1 MNKLL
6 LIFIAIFSVTACFEQ
21 PKKDIIQ
28 EKGEDKADV
37 EGLKAEDSKVESP
50 KVEASKV
57 EASKVEASKV
67 EASKVEVSKV
77 EASKVEVSKVEAS
90 KVEVSKVEASKV
102 EVSKVEASKVEASK
116 VESPKVESPKV
127 ESLKSEVSEAGASQV
142 KIPDS
147 KKDITEASS
156 SDEKAEAR
164 QSISVQNEQAS
175 VVDSNNENS
184 LLAQDIKE
192 PESQKSS
199 KPKSL
204 QYSINRHQESS
215 GLSPEEAR
223 VGYQDTSGLSPEEA
237 RVGYQDTLSDEGI
250 LYLKMQ
256 CRYPLMSEQEIINF
270 GCGTKEVKVAE

>member
-50 KVEASKV
+50 KVKASKVESSKV
-57 EASKVEASKV
+57 EASKVEAS
-67 EASKVEVSKV
+67 
-77 EASKVEVSKVEAS
+77 
-90 KVEVSKVEASKV
+90 
-102 EVSKVEASKVEASK
+102 
-116 VESPKVESPKV
+116 KVESPKV

-156 SDEKAEAR
+156 SDEKAGAR

-215 GLSPEEAR
+215 GLSQKRLE
-223 VGYQDTSGLSPEEA
+223 
-237 RVGYQDTLSDEGI
+237 
-250 LYLKMQ
+250 
-256 CRYPLMSEQEIINF
+256 
-270 GCGTKEVKVAE
+270 

>member
-57 EASKVEASKV
+57 EASKVE
-67 EASKVEVSKV
+67 
-77 EASKVEVSKVEAS
+77 
-90 KVEVSKVEASKV
+90 
-102 EVSKVEASKVEASK
+102 
-116 VESPKVESPKV
+116 SPKV
-127 ESLKSEVSEAGASQV
+127 ESLKSEVSEAGVSQV

-147 KKDITEASS
+147 KKDITETSS

-184 LLAQDIKE
+184 LLAQDINE

-204 QYSINRHQESS
+204 QYSINRHQES
-215 GLSPEEAR
+215 
-223 VGYQDTSGLSPEEA
+223 SGLSPEEA

>member
-50 KVEASKV
+50 KVKASKVESSKV

-67 EASKVEVSKV
+67 EAS
-77 EASKVEVSKVEAS
+77 
-90 KVEVSKVEASKV
+90 
-102 EVSKVEASKVEASK
+102 
-116 VESPKVESPKV
+116 KVESPKV

-156 SDEKAEAR
+156 SDEKAGAR

-223 VGYQDTSGLSPEEA
+223 VGYQDT
-237 RVGYQDTLSDEGI
+237 LSDEGI

>member
-37 EGLKAEDSKVESP
+37 EGLKAEDSKVE
-50 KVEASKV
+50 AS
-57 EASKVEASKV
+57 
-67 EASKVEVSKV
+67 
-77 EASKVEVSKVEAS
+77 
-90 KVEVSKVEASKV
+90 
-102 EVSKVEASKVEASK
+102 
-116 VESPKVESPKV
+116 KVESPKV

-156 SDEKAEAR
+156 SDEKAGAR

-204 QYSINRHQESS
+204 QYSINRHQES
-215 GLSPEEAR
+215 
-223 VGYQDTSGLSPEEA
+223 
-237 RVGYQDTLSDEGI
+237 
-250 LYLKMQ
+250 
-256 CRYPLMSEQEIINF
+256 
-270 GCGTKEVKVAE
+270 

>member
-50 KVEASKV
+50 KVESPKVEASKV

-67 EASKVEVSKV
+67 EASKVESPKV
-77 EASKVEVSKVEAS
+77 EASKVESPKVES
-90 KVEVSKVEASKV
+90 
-102 EVSKVEASKVEASK
+102 SKVEASKVEASK
-116 VESPKVESPKV
+116 VEASKVESPKIESPKVESPKV

-156 SDEKAEAR
+156 SDEKAGAR

-184 LLAQDIKE
+184 LLAQDINE

>member
-50 KVEASKV
+50 KVKASKVESSKVEASKV

-67 EASKVEVSKV
+67 EASKVE
-77 EASKVEVSKVEAS
+77 A
-90 KVEVSKVEASKV
+90 
-102 EVSKVEASKVEASK
+102 SKVEASKVEASK
-116 VESPKVESPKV
+116 VEASKVEASKVESPKV

-156 SDEKAEAR
+156 SDEKAGAR

>member
-50 KVEASKV
+50 KVKASKVESSKV

-67 EASKVEVSKV
+67 EASKVE
-77 EASKVEVSKVEAS
+77 AS
-90 KVEVSKVEASKV
+90 
-102 EVSKVEASKVEASK
+102 
-116 VESPKVESPKV
+116 KVESPKV

-156 SDEKAEAR
+156 SDEKAGAR

-204 QYSINRHQESS
+204 QYSINRHQES
-215 GLSPEEAR
+215 
-223 VGYQDTSGLSPEEA
+223 
-237 RVGYQDTLSDEGI
+237 
-250 LYLKMQ
+250 
-256 CRYPLMSEQEIINF
+256 
-270 GCGTKEVKVAE
+270 

>member
-67 EASKVEVSKV
+67 EASKVK
-77 EASKVEVSKVEAS
+77 ASKVES
-90 KVEVSKVEASKV
+90 
-102 EVSKVEASKVEASK
+102 SKVEASKVEAS
-116 VESPKVESPKV
+116 KVESPKV

-184 LLAQDIKE
+184 LLAQDINE

-204 QYSINRHQESS
+204 QYSINRHQES
-215 GLSPEEAR
+215 
-223 VGYQDTSGLSPEEA
+223 
-237 RVGYQDTLSDEGI
+237 
-250 LYLKMQ
+250 
-256 CRYPLMSEQEIINF
+256 
-270 GCGTKEVKVAE
+270 

>member
-50 KVEASKV
+50 KVESPKV

-67 EASKVEVSKV
+67 ESPKV
-77 EASKVEVSKVEAS
+77 EASKVESP
-90 KVEVSKVEASKV
+90 
-102 EVSKVEASKVEASK
+102 K

-156 SDEKAEAR
+156 SDEKAGAR

-223 VGYQDTSGLSPEEA
+223 VGYQDT
-237 RVGYQDTLSDEGI
+237 LSDEGI